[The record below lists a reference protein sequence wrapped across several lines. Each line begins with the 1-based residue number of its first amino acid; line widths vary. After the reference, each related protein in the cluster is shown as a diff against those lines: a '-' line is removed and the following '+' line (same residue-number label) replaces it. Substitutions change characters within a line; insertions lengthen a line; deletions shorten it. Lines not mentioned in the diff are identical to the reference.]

1 MQIAL
6 KLKSMEPKESDQRLV
21 FTYLVSSKEFG
32 DLELK
37 LQIPIQAD
45 LTAAEREAR
54 KKVEEF
60 ADALRTACQDS
71 PVPTAEKMRPHP

>member
-6 KLKSMEPKESDQRLV
+6 ELKSMEPQKSEQRLA
-21 FTYLVSSKEFG
+21 FTYLVSSTEFG

-37 LQIPIQAD
+37 LLIQTQSD

-60 ADALRTACQDS
+60 ANALLTACQVS
-71 PVPTAEKMRPHP
+71 PIPTAEKIRPHP

>member
-6 KLKSMEPKESDQRLV
+6 KLKSMEPQKSDQGLA

-32 DLELK
+32 ELELK
-37 LQIPIQAD
+37 LLVPTQAD

-71 PVPTAEKMRPHP
+71 PIPTAEKTRPHP

>member
-6 KLKSMEPKESDQRLV
+6 KLKSMEPQTSDQSLT

-37 LQIPIQAD
+37 LLVPTQAD
-45 LTAAEREAR
+45 LTAAEQEAR

-71 PVPTAEKMRPHP
+71 PIPTVEKLRPHP

>member
-6 KLKSMEPKESDQRLV
+6 KLKSMEPQETDQDLA

-32 DLELK
+32 ELELK
-37 LQIPIQAD
+37 LLVPTQAD

>member
-6 KLKSMEPKESDQRLV
+6 KLKSMEPRESDQRLA
-21 FTYLVSSKEFG
+21 FTYLVSSTEFG

-37 LQIPIQAD
+37 ILIPIQAD

-54 KKVEEF
+54 KKIEEL
-60 ADALRTACQDS
+60 AVALRTACQDS
-71 PVPTAEKMRPHP
+71 PIPTAEKMRAHP